1 MPTNAV
7 LAQDCES
14 FATATPS
21 FRLSL
26 AQTMDDVAAC
36 QRLRYLVF
44 NCELGEGLSDSHDA
58 GLDRD
63 RFDLICDHL
72 MVHDAATHHLVGT
85 YRMQTGYRA
94 KGNLGYYSE
103 QLFDLTSFEPI
114 RGEILE
120 LGRACVREDYR
131 NTTALFMLWKGIAS
145 YAALCNARY
154 MIGCS
159 SITSQNE
166 ADGLALYR
174 DLCEKYLVAPSFRTE
189 PKAAF
194 RCHESAQYR
203 AQCES
208 TATPHPPR
216 LFRAYLDLSARLC
229 GPPAI
234 DRDFRTIDFLTLLD
248 VARHPRP
255 PPHPLLLTQAQRFR
269 SREYERRRCRGGAC
283 PARRQLHAPRS
294 RWAKPIAKIIP
305 GARPCVPFAQGGT
318 FRARNMIPTTPSS
331 HHPPFHPARSR
342 CVFGHSLSGM
352 HCGQLAL
359 PKQ

>member
-7 LAQDCES
+7 LVQDCDS
-14 FATATPS
+14 LAATTPS

-26 AQTMDDVAAC
+26 AQTMDDVVAC

-44 NCELGEGLSDSHDA
+44 NCELGEGLSASDHS

-63 RFDLICDHL
+63 PFDLICDHL
-72 MVHDAATHHLVGT
+72 MVHDSATRHLVGT

-103 QLFDLTSFEPI
+103 QLFDLTPFEPL

-131 NTTALFMLWKGIAS
+131 NTTALSMLWKGIAS

-166 ADGLALYR
+166 AEGMALYH
-174 DLCEKYLVAPSFRTE
+174 DLRENYLVEPSLRTQ
-189 PKAAF
+189 PKP
-194 RCHESAQYR
+194 E
-203 AQCES
+203 AQCWQAPN
-208 TATPHPPR
+208 TAQPSPRPPR

-248 VARHPRP
+248 LEA
-255 PPHPLLLTQAQRFR
+255 
-269 SREYERRRCRGGAC
+269 
-283 PARRQLHAPRS
+283 
-294 RWAKPIAKIIP
+294 IP
-305 GARPCVPFAQGGT
+305 DRL
-318 FRARNMIPTTPSS
+318 RAR
-331 HHPPFHPARSR
+331 F
-342 CVFGHSLSGM
+342 F
-352 HCGQLAL
+352 
-359 PKQ
+359 